1 MQSLQLEVE
10 QLRQT
15 FKCNNYLVTLTD
27 QCIKTFLNKIFVP
40 ERTLMTV
47 PKKNLLIVLPFV
59 GQFSLNVRSRLH
71 NYF

>member
-1 MQSLQLEVE
+1 MQSLQLEVD

-15 FKCNNYLVTLTD
+15 FKCNNYLVTLTG

-40 ERTLMTV
+40 KRTLMTV